1 MHCTPASRSTRSS
14 PSCTSPRAKAR
25 RSATSQLRRGSPSR
39 PPRGACAPTGRPTAT
54 GRPCRPS
61 DSLRPTS
68 LSGTAA
74 ATRFFCRKRA
84 EPSATSWTAS
94 RARPAYCVR
103 QGVGCRGPQM
113 LTRPPSLRAVA
124 AFEAA
129 ARFESFSKAA
139 EELNLTH
146 SAISHAIR
154 SLEQRLGAQLFLRIG
169 RRVSLTHE
177 GANLVKRVRASLALL
192 TDAMDR
198 RPQLGR
204 SRLSIGADAGVA
216 LRLIAP
222 RLRAFKALH
231 PEIDIDLRSVASTAA
246 LRGSEIDLA
255 VRSAPGADLGLSS
268 RLIAHERLWPVSA
281 PGIAQATSLQ
291 EASNSSLIESLEHHW
306 SLWFSH
312 GARKQPIGAP
322 ALVVDTDL
330 LAMEVAKSGLG
341 VCLAPAILAKK
352 DLESGALVRLCDEGV
367 RASSFYHLDWSPM
380 STKGHEIELFIAW
393 LRQAISADT
402 SPARDETPLP
412 PLQVYAA

>member
-1 MHCTPASRSTRSS
+1 
-14 PSCTSPRAKAR
+14 
-25 RSATSQLRRGSPSR
+25 
-39 PPRGACAPTGRPTAT
+39 
-54 GRPCRPS
+54 
-61 DSLRPTS
+61 
-68 LSGTAA
+68 
-74 ATRFFCRKRA
+74 
-84 EPSATSWTAS
+84 
-94 RARPAYCVR
+94 
-103 QGVGCRGPQM
+103 M

-154 SLEQRLGAQLFLRIG
+154 SLEQRLGAQLFLRVG

-222 RLRAFKALH
+222 RLCAFKALH

-246 LRGSEIDLA
+246 LRGAEIDLA
-255 VRSAPGADLGLSS
+255 VRSGPGADLGLSS
-268 RLIAHERLWPVSA
+268 RLIAHERLWPVAA
-281 PGIAQATSLQ
+281 PGVAQATCLQ
-291 EASNSSLIESLEHHW
+291 EASNSCLIESLEHPW

-341 VCLAPAILAKK
+341 VCLAPSILAKK
-352 DLESGALVRLCDEGV
+352 DLESGALMKLCAEGV

-380 STKGHEIELFIAW
+380 STKGPEIELFIAW
-393 LRQAISADT
+393 LRHAISLDA
-402 SPARDETPLP
+402 SPVGDETPLTLP
-412 PLQVYAA
+412 QVYAA

>member
-1 MHCTPASRSTRSS
+1 
-14 PSCTSPRAKAR
+14 
-25 RSATSQLRRGSPSR
+25 
-39 PPRGACAPTGRPTAT
+39 
-54 GRPCRPS
+54 
-61 DSLRPTS
+61 
-68 LSGTAA
+68 
-74 ATRFFCRKRA
+74 
-84 EPSATSWTAS
+84 
-94 RARPAYCVR
+94 V
-103 QGVGCRGPQM
+103 

-129 ARFESFSKAA
+129 ARYESFSKAA

-154 SLEQRLGAQLFLRIG
+154 SLEQRLGAQLFLRVG

-222 RLRAFKALH
+222 RLCVFKALH
-231 PEIDIDLRSVASTAA
+231 PEIDIDLRSVASAAA
-246 LRGSEIDLA
+246 LRGSEIDIA
-255 VRSAPGADLGLSS
+255 VRSGPGADLGLSS
-268 RLIAHERLWPVSA
+268 RLIAHERLWPVAA
-281 PGIAQATSLQ
+281 PSVAQSICLQ
-291 EASNSSLIESLEHHW
+291 EASNSCLIESLEHPW

-352 DLESGALVRLCDEGV
+352 DIESGALVKLCDEGV

-393 LRQAISADT
+393 LRHAVSVDT
-402 SPARDETPLP
+402 SPACVETQLSLP
-412 PLQVYAA
+412 QVYAA